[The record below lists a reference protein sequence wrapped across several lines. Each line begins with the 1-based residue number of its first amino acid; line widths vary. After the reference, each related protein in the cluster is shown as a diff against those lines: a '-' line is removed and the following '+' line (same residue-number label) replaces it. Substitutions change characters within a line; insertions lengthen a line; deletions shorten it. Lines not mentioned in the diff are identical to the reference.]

1 MIKEIIE
8 RIRQVIR
15 KMLGKE
21 NIRDAIGVDVAV
33 SDKMA
38 REIDLWSKMYKNK
51 PPWKRKDLKLC
62 GLPAAIAGEF
72 ARLVTLELKTEITG
86 NKFLNDEY
94 QTVIDNIRTYTEY
107 ACAKGGLAMKPYV
120 SDGHIEVDMVQA
132 DRFFPVKFNSRG
144 EVIAAVFMETVTIGK
159 QVYTRLEYHRHD
171 EKTATYYIINKA
183 FVRQDLDNVEVLGK
197 EVPLSA
203 VPEWA
208 DLEETVTIINVKKP
222 LFAYFKIP
230 NANNVDDSSPLGVS
244 VYSRAVDDI
253 KEADYQWTRILWEF
267 EGSELAIDG
276 DVSLFKRK
284 ENGEFDLPKGKERL
298 FRMMDF
304 DDDKEQYKVFAPP
317 IRDKSLINGFN
328 AILRRVEFNSG
339 LAYGTLSDLN
349 TVDKTAEEIKTSKQ
363 RSYSTVSDIQKALQ
377 KALEQLIYAMDVIAQ
392 LSNLNGGK
400 KYEVSF
406 DWDDSIVIDKEQ
418 ELQSM
423 QQDATAGLIRKE
435 IYIAAKYGVSEEEA
449 LKMMPAQDDRF
460 TIQEE

>member
-51 PPWKRKDLKLC
+51 PPWKRKELKLC

-244 VYSRAVDDI
+244 VYSRTVDDI

-317 IRDKSLINGFN
+317 IRDESLINGFN

>member
-38 REIDLWSKMYKNK
+38 REIDLWSKMYKNQ
-51 PPWKRKDLKLC
+51 PPWKRKELKLC

-183 FVRQDLDNVEVLGK
+183 FVRQDLD
-197 EVPLSA
+197 
-203 VPEWA
+203 
-208 DLEETVTIINVKKP
+208 
-222 LFAYFKIP
+222 
-230 NANNVDDSSPLGVS
+230 NVDDSSPLGVS

-449 LKMMPAQDDRF
+449 LKMMPVQDDRF

>member
-51 PPWKRKDLKLC
+51 PPWKRKELKLC

-171 EKTATYYIINKA
+171 EKMATYYIINKA

>member
-1 MIKEIIE
+1 
-8 RIRQVIR
+8 
-15 KMLGKE
+15 
-21 NIRDAIGVDVAV
+21 
-33 SDKMA
+33 
-38 REIDLWSKMYKNK
+38 
-51 PPWKRKDLKLC
+51 
-62 GLPAAIAGEF
+62 
-72 ARLVTLELKTEITG
+72 
-86 NKFLNDEY
+86 
-94 QTVIDNIRTYTEY
+94 
-107 ACAKGGLAMKPYV
+107 MKPYV

-317 IRDKSLINGFN
+317 IRDESLINGFN

-392 LSNLNGGK
+392 LANLNGGK
-400 KYEVSF
+400 KYEISF